1 MTTDS
6 DKPTRDGFE
15 RLADAGRT
23 EFRIQPDPAGVY
35 TDAQL
40 ARLREE
46 LLAYRLSRHERGG
59 KPASWERLAKVIG
72 LSAATV
78 SAWAFGKYAGDE
90 QRIARIV
97 DGHLA
102 DELAR
107 RGRLAVGGYR
117 NIGNARKALAVI
129 REGVR
134 QNSIVAIIGP
144 PGCGKTTVARAAV
157 AERAGL
163 GVLLT
168 IDEHSGS
175 KAGVTRA
182 LWRAAAAQ
190 SGKPGDMP
198 ASSYE
203 RWADVLGYFQR
214 SRNLLLVV
222 DECQKLARGGLEVL
236 RDLHD
241 QSDPEHER
249 NLPIVLVG
257 DRRFYRLLV
266 KARADRESP
275 IAPQL
280 SRRIAPVFDY
290 ERDGTADGSEGGT
303 LYTEADLVQVIRNDR
318 LRLVDEAGIRWLT
331 RLANTPGYGLLGFAV
346 TVLRTAYSVSSK
358 RPLGVAELVVGL
370 QMTLGPDVAVEID
383 EVSGG
388 TLLRASA

>member
-1 MTTDS
+1 MTPES
-6 DKPTRDGFE
+6 EKTRDGFE
-15 RLADAGRT
+15 RLAGAGRV
-23 EFRIQPDPAGVY
+23 EYRVQPNADGVY
-35 TDAQL
+35 TDEQL

-46 LLAYRLSRHERGG
+46 LLAYRLSRHGAGG
-59 KPASWERLAKVIG
+59 KPWSWEKLSRAVG
-72 LSAATV
+72 LSAATLN
-78 SAWAFGKYAGDE
+78 AWAFGKYAGDE

-163 GVLLT
+163 AVLLT
-168 IDEHSGS
+168 IDEHTGS

-182 LWRAAAAQ
+182 LWRAVAGSGGLSGEMSAA
-190 SGKPGDMP
+190 SH
-198 ASSYE
+198 E
-203 RWADVLGYFQR
+203 RWAEVLDCFRR
-214 SRNLLLVV
+214 SRNALLVV

-241 QSDPEHER
+241 QSDPEGER
-249 NLPIVLVG
+249 CLPIVLVG

-266 KARADRESP
+266 AARADQVSP

-290 ERDGTADGSEGGT
+290 ERDGTVDGDSGGA
-303 LYTEADLVQVIRNDR
+303 LYTEADLMQVIRNDR
-318 LRLVDEAGIRWLT
+318 LRIVDEAGMRWLT
-331 RLANTPGYGLLGFAV
+331 RLANTPGYGLLGFAL
-346 TVLRTAYSVSSK
+346 TVLRTAYSVSTR
-358 RPLGVAELVVGL
+358 RPLGVADLVIGL
-370 QMTLGPDVAVEID
+370 QMALGPDVAVEID
-383 EVSGG
+383 EVAGG
-388 TLLRASA
+388 ALLRRASA